1 MSKNYQDDT
10 VAVAV
15 RVEHSLDRDDVFLV
29 FKIVN
34 ERFKKRIK
42 NDWTEDIELRIIE
55 KRLVLK
61 K

>member
-15 RVEHSLDRDDVFLV
+15 RVEHSLDQDDVFLV
-29 FKIVN
+29 FRIVN